1 MRGFSIAPFPHSS
14 VSSDTP
20 VGPTPFAKAV
30 SSSNLLQSSFIIN
43 MSVKVHVQFTVQKDV
58 DKFKSKAM
66 DVVKTSK
73 VCEGQIGG

>member
-1 MRGFSIAPFPHSS
+1 MRGFSIAPFPTLQSLLTSS
-14 VSSDTP
+14 V
-20 VGPTPFAKAV
+20 GPIPFAKAV
-30 SSSNLLQSSFIIN
+30 SSSNLLQSSFITN

-58 DKFKSKAM
+58 EKCKSKAM